1 VAGEYAALLAFA
13 VLGGVGVPGPG
24 DAGLIAAALL
34 AAEGHLSLA
43 VVLIVAYIGCLV
55 GRAIGYQIGAEG
67 GRALMERPGWFS
79 GIRSA
84 TLAKG
89 DRVFGR
95 FPRSAVLIAP
105 ATIFGIYRVPPP
117 IFALASLLVGLSW
130 VLSTGLIAYFLGEAA
145 LEVIGR
151 AGFRGFLVIV
161 VLVGLGLVLRYLW
174 HHRRPPAEVSAPS
187 ER

>member
-13 VLGGVGVPGPG
+13 VLGGVGLPGPG

-43 VVLIVAYIGCLV
+43 VVLLVAYIGSLL
-55 GRAIGYQIGAEG
+55 GRIIGYQIGAKG
-67 GRALMERPGWFS
+67 GRALMEGPGWF
-79 GIRSA
+79 GGLRSA

-89 DRVFGR
+89 DRVFQR

-105 ATIFGIYRVPPP
+105 APVAGIYRVPPP
-117 IFALASLLVGLSW
+117 IFALASLVVSLSW

-145 LEVIGR
+145 LEVMGR
-151 AGFRGFLVIV
+151 AGFKGFLVIV
-161 VLVGLGLVLRYLW
+161 VLVGLGLALRYLW
-174 HHRRPPAEVSAPS
+174 YRRRAPAESTGWS